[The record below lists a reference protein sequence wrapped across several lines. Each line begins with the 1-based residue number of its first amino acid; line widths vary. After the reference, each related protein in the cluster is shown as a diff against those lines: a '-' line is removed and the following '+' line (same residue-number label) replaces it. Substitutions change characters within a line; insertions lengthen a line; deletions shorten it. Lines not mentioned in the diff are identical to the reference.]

1 MRYLSDQQF
10 YFVHIPKNGG
20 QSVRNAMARAGTLS
34 FAPLAQDM
42 GVDNDAA
49 AALSEE
55 GFDHPSLGKIH
66 PAHLPLWA
74 LQDAFAASWA
84 AFEQST
90 SLALTREPR
99 ARFMSALMQRL
110 KEFRGAGAIRAD
122 DPQVAQEAA
131 AVCEWLAARDRHA
144 DLDYVHFI
152 RQVDFTDIDG
162 TRRVDGVFPM
172 ARADIAAQWLGAR
185 TGLVLDITHDHARR
199 QPKPWARAIQPVARF
214 AGRNL
219 MPRGLKRA
227 MHPLWMKS
235 GVFSDAAK
243 GYDAVEL
250 GTDVEAFIKEYY
262 AADAALH
269 VSAQQAA
276 AALEP
281 AQ

>member
-1 MRYLSDQQF
+1 
-10 YFVHIPKNGG
+10 
-20 QSVRNAMARAGTLS
+20 
-34 FAPLAQDM
+34 
-42 GVDNDAA
+42 
-49 AALSEE
+49 
-55 GFDHPSLGKIH
+55 
-66 PAHLPLWA
+66 
-74 LQDAFAASWA
+74 
-84 AFEQST
+84 
-90 SLALTREPR
+90 
-99 ARFMSALMQRL
+99 
-110 KEFRGAGAIRAD
+110 
-122 DPQVAQEAA
+122 
-131 AVCEWLAARDRHA
+131 
-144 DLDYVHFI
+144 
-152 RQVDFTDIDG
+152 
-162 TRRVDGVFPM
+162 
-172 ARADIAAQWLGAR
+172 R

-250 GTDVEAFIKEYY
+250 GADVEAFIKEYY

-269 VSAQQAA
+269 ASAQQAA